1 MDNTLDNISIIKDDN
16 IIKNSDIIS
25 TTNKIEKNNAN
36 LDINSNPHIN
46 SIDNVFDFEKS
57 LELSNIEQKD
67 EELKNN
73 SENENN
79 NTDINISLDYSF
91 IIKQNKKNI
100 NENKNSVKKNKIRS
114 VKTLPLK
121 KIKKEDLDKI
131 PLPIFSCIY
140 CSNEI
145 VSFKHLSNEIISNKY
160 LLQTSIIDL
169 KQLDYLISFQLKNDK
184 RDNDNK
190 LLDLVINYSEYLKNY
205 YTMENIK
212 EYFKLNNFSKCCQ
225 KNDLMIKKYFNNR
238 FENNI
243 IKKKKDFYFKGIKGI
258 NKITKNSINNKCLF
272 NSTNSLIN
280 NYSGLTGFI
289 GRGQGLSL
297 PLAEKNNTV
306 NQSNSSL
313 LYFNSISINNNN
325 NNNNNNTNN
334 NNNEIGLIG
343 KGNNLHYME
352 NIRENTDKNI
362 ETENTI
368 EEKGHI
374 LDFFEENDLKRKITK
389 NDIEW
394 ETDYYDVYKPI
405 IDDSNL
411 SDDEKMEKNEKN
423 ENQLIK
429 NKKNIQNSK
438 HCFIISDN
446 NMINCSK
453 ISLQNKKVNVCNNSK
468 SLGSTNT
475 SSNII
480 LKNSVREKDN
490 NKSISLLFNGNKI
503 LNIQSNN
510 SAINANNNYNINI
523 KNKLI
528 PLSQFTNKSDKKLN
542 ICNRTPS
549 FTKTRI
555 VDLITNSEKKL
566 SNKNGKSSIDL
577 KNIHKKI
584 LFNYTANIKKAIVD
598 NNINLKINSS
608 MPDNKRNNNRS
619 GTKIN
624 NHIQNQNISSIGNE
638 PRNKYNKYNLLLAKP
653 NINNDNLYDKTLFN
667 KTTNGFNQL
676 KKNKYNYNFNFFFKI
691 KNNFEYCP
699 FKPKI
704 ENKKQ
709 SSIISKNKNKNTN
722 IKHYEMIDNTNNN
735 NNINL
740 RSLDKDNNQRKH
752 YYNHIRNN
760 HKSEKKVS
768 FPRKLLSSH
777 KKKETDKDRILA
789 KKGKSNIMVID
800 LKNKLNN

>member
-1 MDNTLDNISIIKDDN
+1 MENTFDNISIIKDDN
-16 IIKNSDIIS
+16 LNKNSDMIS
-25 TTNKIEKNNAN
+25 ETNKIENNNAN
-36 LDINSNPHIN
+36 ADINTNPHKNLIEN
-46 SIDNVFDFEKS
+46 EFDFEKS

-67 EELKNN
+67 EEIKNN
-73 SENENN
+73 NNENENN
-79 NTDINISLDYSF
+79 NIDINISLDYSF
-91 IIKQNKKNI
+91 ISKRNKQNI
-100 NENKNSVKKNKIRS
+100 NENINSVNKKGIRS

-145 VSFKHLSNEIISNKY
+145 VSFNHLSNEIISNKY

-169 KQLDYLISFQLKNDK
+169 KQIDYLISFQLKNDK

-190 LLDLVINYSEYLKNY
+190 LLDLVINNSEYLKNS

-212 EYFKLNNFSKCCQ
+212 EYFKFNNFSKYCQ
-225 KNDLMIKKYFNNR
+225 QNELIIKKYFNNR
-238 FENNI
+238 LENTI

-258 NKITKNSINNKCLF
+258 NKITKNSTNNKCLF

-289 GRGQGLSL
+289 GRGQGLTL
-297 PLAEKNNTV
+297 PLAEKNNIV

-325 NNNNNNTNN
+325 NNNNKK
-334 NNNEIGLIG
+334 NEIGLIG

-352 NIRENTDKNI
+352 NIMENTDKNI

-374 LDFFEENDLKRKITK
+374 LDLFEENDLKRKITK
-389 NDIEW
+389 KDIEW
-394 ETDYYDVYKPI
+394 ETDYYDVYNPL

-411 SDDEKMEKNEKN
+411 LDDEKIEKIAKN

-429 NKKNIQNSK
+429 NKKNMNNSK
-438 HCFIISDN
+438 HCYINSEGNI
-446 NMINCSK
+446 INCSK
-453 ISLQNKKVNVCNNSK
+453 FSIQNKMVNIFNNSK

-503 LNIQSNN
+503 LNFQNNN
-510 SAINANNNYNINI
+510 STINANNHHNINI
-523 KNKLI
+523 KNKLVS
-528 PLSQFTNKSDKKLN
+528 LSQLNNKSDRKLN

-555 VDLITNSEKKL
+555 VDLINNTEKKL
-566 SNKNGKSSIDL
+566 SNKNGKSCIDL

-584 LFNYTANIKKAIVD
+584 LFNYTANIKKVIVD

-608 MPDNKRNNNRS
+608 IHNDKISNKS
-619 GTKIN
+619 GIKIN
-624 NHIQNQNISSIGNE
+624 NNIPNISSKGNE
-638 PRNKYNKYNLLLAKP
+638 PRNKYDKYNLLLAKQ
-653 NINNDNLYDKTLFN
+653 NIDNNNLYDKTLFN
-667 KTTNGFNQL
+667 KTTTGWNQL
-676 KKNKYNYNFNFFFKI
+676 KRNKYNNFNFLFKI

-699 FKPKI
+699 FKPNI

-709 SSIISKNKNKNTN
+709 SSIACKNKHAN
-722 IKHYEMIDNTNNN
+722 IRHYEIIDNTNNN

-768 FPRKLLSSH
+768 LPQKLLSSI
-777 KKKETDKDRILA
+777 KYREKDKDKILA
-789 KKGKSNIMVID
+789 KKGKSNIKIID
-800 LKNKLNN
+800 LKNKMNN